1 MLVIFSDYY
10 KRFRT
15 KSNMKKLTAI
25 SILFLC
31 AGTVQQANAQTSVNN
46 IGITSEIESSAPNFI
61 DGISFTPD
69 GILQN
74 TESGGTKSLKPNI
87 APVVMAT
94 KGEVNENNSSSYIE
108 NFSGLQFK
116 YAMLLDVDVEA
127 LKNITLFDFI
137 ENWMGTRYRM
147 GGTTKRGVD
156 CSALTGSLLMA
167 VYGFAVPRTAREQYK
182 ATEHLQKD
190 ELKEGDLV
198 FFNTHGGVSHVG
210 LYLDNNYFVHAS
222 SSQGV
227 TISSLGDQY
236 YAKRF
241 ICGGRVECD

>member
-1 MLVIFSDYY
+1 
-10 KRFRT
+10 
-15 KSNMKKLTAI
+15 MKKLTAF
-25 SILFLC
+25 LTLLLC
-31 AGTVQQANAQTSVNN
+31 AGTVQFADAQNSVNN
-46 IGITSEIESSAPNFI
+46 FRITSEFEDASPNFI

-69 GILQN
+69 GILQS
-74 TESGGTKSLKPNI
+74 TEAGITKNI
-87 APVVMAT
+87 KSTTSPGVIRA
-94 KGEVNENNSSSYIE
+94 NNASDESNVSSSSEEIPAI
-108 NFSGLQFK
+108 QFK

-127 LKNITLFDFI
+127 LKNISLLGFI
-137 ENWMGTRYRM
+137 EKWIGTRYRM
-147 GGTTKRGVD
+147 GGTTKRGID

-182 ATEHLQKD
+182 ATEHIKKD

-210 LYLDNNYFVHAS
+210 LYLENDYFVHAS

-227 TISSLGDQY
+227 TISNLDDSY

-241 ICGGRVECD
+241 ICGGRVEED